1 MDLRDIERAAREQ
14 GWRVGRT
21 RKGHPMFYPPKLDVE
36 PIVTSGTPSDQR
48 ALKNLV
54 SRRRAAGLV
63 WPWAGHRRR
72 KA

>member
-21 RKGHPMFYPPKLDVE
+21 HKGHPVFYAPKLDVA

-54 SRRRAAGLV
+54 GRVRAAGLV